1 MANKLTD
8 QELKAKLIAKTQH
21 ESKTSQFPTEIV
33 PLPSK
38 GLVYPKDHPLSS
50 GEVELK
56 YMTAK
61 EEDILASQN
70 LIRKG
75 VVLDKLFESV
85 VVSKDVNIGDIF
97 IGDKNAILL
106 ATRILGYGKDY
117 SFTLDGEE
125 QTVDLTE
132 VNDKEL
138 QEENLLEKGKNEFTF
153 KLPSSGNEITFR
165 LLTHKEEKLIDREIA
180 GLKKINKDA
189 SPEVTTR
196 LKQIITSVN
205 GIRETKD
212 IRDFVDNYLL
222 AKDARALRA
231 EYTRLQP
238 DVDMKVTI
246 DDGAG
251 GEEVIDLPI
260 GLGFF
265 WPDSVG

>member
-1 MANKLTD
+1 MD
-8 QELKAKLIAKTQH
+8 
-21 ESKTSQFPTEIV
+21 SKFQLPTETV
-33 PLPSK
+33 DLPSR
-38 GLVYPKDHPLSS
+38 GIIYPEGHHLSS
-50 GEVELK
+50 GAVEMK

-61 EEDILASQN
+61 EEDILTNTNYISN
-70 LIRKG
+70 GTVIDRLLKSLIVSDG
-75 VVLDKLFESV
+75 VNYD
-85 VVSKDVNIGDIF
+85 DILV
-97 IGDKNAILL
+97 GDKNAIML
-106 ATRILGYGKDY
+106 AARILSYGAKYEIQYDDRAV
-117 SFTLDGEE
+117 TI
-125 QTVDLTE
+125 DLNKIDNKPIDE
-132 VNDKEL
+132 SL
-138 QEENLLEKGKNEFTF
+138 YEKGKNEFTF
-153 KLPSSGNEITFR
+153 KLPSSGNEVTFR

-251 GEEVIDLPI
+251 GEEVVDLPI

>member
-1 MANKLTD
+1 MDSKFKL
-8 QELKAKLIAKTQH
+8 
-21 ESKTSQFPTEIV
+21 PTETV
-33 PLPSK
+33 DLPSR
-38 GLVYPKDHPLSS
+38 GIIYPEGHPLSS
-50 GEVELK
+50 GAVEMK

-61 EEDILASQN
+61 EEDILTNTNYISN
-70 LIRKG
+70 GTVIDRLLKSLIVSDG
-75 VVLDKLFESV
+75 VNYD
-85 VVSKDVNIGDIF
+85 DILV
-97 IGDKNAILL
+97 GDKNAIML
-106 ATRILGYGKDY
+106 AARILSYGAKYEIQYDDRAV
-117 SFTLDGEE
+117 TI
-125 QTVDLTE
+125 DLNKIDNKPIDE
-132 VNDKEL
+132 SL
-138 QEENLLEKGKNEFTF
+138 YEKGKNEFTF
-153 KLPSSGNEITFR
+153 KLPSSGNEVTFR

-251 GEEVIDLPI
+251 GEEVVDLPI

>member
-1 MANKLTD
+1 MDSKFKL
-8 QELKAKLIAKTQH
+8 
-21 ESKTSQFPTEIV
+21 PTETV
-33 PLPSK
+33 DLPSR
-38 GLVYPKDHPLSS
+38 GIIYPEGHPLSS
-50 GEVELK
+50 GAVEMK

-61 EEDILASQN
+61 EEDILTNTNYISN
-70 LIRKG
+70 GTVIDRLLKSLIVSDG
-75 VVLDKLFESV
+75 VNYD
-85 VVSKDVNIGDIF
+85 DILV
-97 IGDKNAILL
+97 GDKNAIML
-106 ATRILGYGKDY
+106 AARILSYGAKYEIQYDDRAV
-117 SFTLDGEE
+117 TI
-125 QTVDLTE
+125 DLNKIDNKPIDE
-132 VNDKEL
+132 SL
-138 QEENLLEKGKNEFTF
+138 YEKGKNEFTF